1 MQLILTFDRGT
12 LLIEPSAAAAE
23 LPMPDGVL
31 WDDRVRRWRAPA
43 LYYRDIFAALYKR
56 SLTGEFQLEDKARAY
71 EELHLDFLQHR
82 EARPYQNEAVQ
93 AWNRAGRRGV
103 VVLPTGA
110 GKSHVAHMMMQQV
123 GRSTLIVVP
132 TLDLMHQWQAGL
144 EKGFRLERVGLLGGG
159 EHDLQPVTVTTYD
172 SAAIHMERY
181 GDRFGLLI
189 FDEVHHLPGPTYL
202 QAARMSLAPFRL
214 GLTATP
220 ERQDG
225 REQVL
230 QDTIGTVVYRRDI
243 KDLSGDWLADYDTE
257 QIAVSLTDDEYHAY
271 VTARECYKDFIRK
284 NGIRFDSA
292 DGWATF
298 LQRAAASREG
308 RLAWKAWRAQKRLSY
323 TSENKIAL
331 VEELVARHATE
342 RVIVFTADNDTVYT
356 ISRRLLVP
364 VITHQTPT
372 RERREIL
379 DRFNQGIYQVVC
391 TSKVLNEGVDVPEAS
406 VAIVLSGSGSVRE
419 HVQRLGRILRKSGD
433 KRATLYEIVTR
444 NTSEEFVSERRRDH
458 DAYR

>member
-1 MQLILTFDRGT
+1 
-12 LLIEPSAAAAE
+12 
-23 LPMPDGVL
+23 
-31 WDDRVRRWRAPA
+31 
-43 LYYRDIFAALYKR
+43 
-56 SLTGEFQLEDKARAY
+56 
-71 EELHLDFLQHR
+71 
-82 EARPYQNEAVQ
+82 
-93 AWNRAGRRGV
+93 
-103 VVLPTGA
+103 
-110 GKSHVAHMMMQQV
+110 
-123 GRSTLIVVP
+123 
-132 TLDLMHQWQAGL
+132 
-144 EKGFRLERVGLLGGG
+144 
-159 EHDLQPVTVTTYD
+159 
-172 SAAIHMERY
+172 
-181 GDRFGLLI
+181 LLI

-202 QAARMSLAPFRL
+202 QSARMSLAPFRL

-225 REQVL
+225 REHIL
-230 QDTIGTVVYRRDI
+230 DEAIGRIVYRRDI

-257 QIAVSLTDDEYHAY
+257 QIAVSLTEDEYHAY
-271 VTARECYKDFIRK
+271 VTARECYTSFIRR
-284 NGIRFDSA
+284 NGIRFDAA

-298 LQRAAASREG
+298 LQRAAASKEG
-308 RLAWKAWRAQKRLSY
+308 RIAWKAWRAQKRLSY

-331 VEELVARHATE
+331 VEELVARHASE
-342 RVIVFTADNDTVYT
+342 RVIVFTADNDTVYA

-419 HVQRLGRILRKSGD
+419 HVQRLGRILRKSGE
-433 KRATLYEIVTR
+433 KRAMLYEIVTR